1 MNKVTRF
8 LKTALFAGLI
18 GFPPNEVVC
27 FIIPAMRSSYV
38 HTFLN
43 LADTSNVMEAKEIEN
58 PRSEGLALL
67 LDEGTRKS
75 HSVAEN
81 SAFVTGFFKGMSN
94 LDSFGSLVTSLYY
107 VYEAMEEAFE
117 NTSDIGV
124 CTLDKPELR
133 RMNSLKADMDY
144 FYSDRNQKI
153 QSPSPATKAYVD
165 RIKEV
170 AKSEP
175 YLLIAHQYSRY
186 LGDLFGGQMMGGMAT
201 RTLNL
206 EQGKGISF
214 YSFEGVPDSKI
225 FIKDWYRLL
234 NDLDLTD
241 DQKNALVDE
250 ANLVFSLNIGIFEE
264 LEGSAVK
271 SLFKIILSSIK
282 SQVEKFQR

>member
-1 MNKVTRF
+1 MTEFTRF
-8 LKTALFAGLI
+8 LKTTLVAGLI
-18 GFPPNEVVC
+18 GFFPSEVVC
-27 FIIPAMRSSYV
+27 FIPAISSSNV
-38 HTFLN
+38 PTFLN
-43 LADTSNVMEAKEIEN
+43 QADTSNVMEAKETEN

-117 NTSDIGV
+117 NTSDARV

-133 RMNSLKADMDY
+133 RMDSLKADMDY

-214 YSFEGVPDSKI
+214 YSFEGIPDAKI
-225 FIKDWYRLL
+225 FIKDWYRSL

-282 SQVEKFQR
+282 SQVERFQR